1 VAHRSYAQ
9 GLATNLERFA
19 KVIGETEGISEGS
32 RRKAITLFSQML
44 GTLLL
49 SRAVADVDPA
59 LADEILDEGRQH
71 LLTVVDA
78 SPGSQSRAHSRRP

>member
-1 VAHRSYAQ
+1 MV
-9 GLATNLERFA
+9 
-19 KVIGETEGISEGS
+19 
-32 RRKAITLFSQML
+32 

-71 LLTVVDA
+71 LLTAVDTQ
-78 SPGSQSRAHSRRP
+78 PGIQSRGHSRRR

>member
-1 VAHRSYAQ
+1 
-9 GLATNLERFA
+9 
-19 KVIGETEGISEGS
+19 
-32 RRKAITLFSQML
+32 ML